1 MKCPSDVKCASRVKS
16 NINKWRL
23 AHFFIEPASYYKNLS
38 CALYRYTLLISLV
51 SCSNKPSGSVDDD
64 APLVRDDSTGST
76 SAPENDAGNVPDFS
90 AIMAGNGG
98 TDTVWGMQD
107 PAARQRI
114 IDAAKADGFDVSF
127 GADGSMTVKD
137 KDGTVFVQST
147 DGTWTMQGEDGQ
159 TAQLGGNWPDNEFTR
174 LVPKPGFKL
183 AGAST
188 SEDEFSAAFQSVD
201 VDQIKAY
208 AEQVKASGF
217 TVDAEEEDQNVYGVV
232 VYTYSAYNADGYCVE
247 TTFANGTSGITIS
260 K

>member
-1 MKCPSDVKCASRVKS
+1 MKKQLFG
-16 NINKWRL
+16 IL
-23 AHFFIEPASYYKNLS
+23 ALIVSI
-38 CALYRYTLLISLV
+38 TLLISLV
-51 SCSNKPSGSVDDD
+51 SCSNKPSGNVDDD

-76 SAPENDAGNVPDFS
+76 SAPENNAGNVPDFS

-107 PAARQRI
+107 PAARQQI
-114 IDAAKADGFDVSF
+114 IDAAKADGIDVSF

-137 KDGTVFVQST
+137 KDGTVIVQQP
-147 DGTWTMQGEDGQ
+147 DGTWVMKDADGSSAQFGGE
-159 TAQLGGNWPDNEFTR
+159 WPENEFTK
-174 LVPKPGFKL
+174 LVPKPNFDVM
-183 AGAST
+183 GASSDDGSFT
-188 SEDEFSAAFQSVD
+188 VAFQSVD

-232 VYTYSAYNADGYCVE
+232 VYTYSAYNADGYRVE
-247 TTFANGTSGITIS
+247 VTFASGTAGITIN

>member
-1 MKCPSDVKCASRVKS
+1 MK
-16 NINKWRL
+16 RL
-23 AHFFIEPASYYKNLS
+23 LTVLIAV
-38 CALYRYTLLISLV
+38 LLIISLAA
-51 SCSNKPSGSVDDD
+51 CGSNNDKTSTDGTQSDAPLIREDD
-64 APLVRDDSTGST
+64 APQSTPGAPDT
-76 SAPENDAGNVPDFS
+76 EKPPENFDFAS
-90 AIMAGNGG
+90 AMAGKGA
-98 TDTVWGMQD
+98 TDTVWGKQ
-107 PAARQRI
+107 
-114 IDAAKADGFDVSF
+114 DAATRQSIVDSAKEGGYDVSF
-127 GADGSMTVKD
+127 GADGSMTITD
-137 KDGTVFVQST
+137 TDGTVIVQQP
-147 DGTWTMQGEDGQ
+147 DGTWVMKDADGQ

-247 TTFANGTSGITIS
+247 ITFANGTSGITIS

>member
-1 MKCPSDVKCASRVKS
+1 MKKQLFG
-16 NINKWRL
+16 IL
-23 AHFFIEPASYYKNLS
+23 ALIVSI
-38 CALYRYTLLISLV
+38 TLLLSLV

-64 APLVRDDSTGST
+64 APLVRDDST
-76 SAPENDAGNVPDFS
+76 SAPENNAGNVPDFS

-98 TDTVWGMQD
+98 TDTVWGLQD

-114 IDAAKADGFDVSF
+114 IDSAKADGFDVSF

-137 KDGTVFVQST
+137 KDGTVFVQKP
-147 DGTWTMQGEDGQ
+147 DGTWTMQGGDGQ
-159 TAQLGGNWPDNEFTR
+159 TAQLGGDWPNNEFTR

-188 SEDEFSAAFQSVD
+188 SDDEFSAAFQSVN
-201 VDQIKAY
+201 VDQVKAY

-217 TVDAEEEDQNVYGVV
+217 TVDAEEEDQNVCGVV
-232 VYTYSAYNADGYCVE
+232 VYTYSAYDADGYRVE
-247 TTFANGTSGITIS
+247 VTFASGTAGITIS

>member
-1 MKCPSDVKCASRVKS
+1 MKKQLFG
-16 NINKWRL
+16 IL
-23 AHFFIEPASYYKNLS
+23 ALIVSI
-38 CALYRYTLLISLV
+38 TLLISLV
-51 SCSNKPSGSVDDD
+51 SCSSKPSGSVDDD

-76 SAPENDAGNVPDFS
+76 SAPENNAGNVPDFS

-159 TAQLGGNWPDNEFTR
+159 TARLGGDWPDNEFTR

-188 SEDEFSAAFQSVD
+188 SDDEFSAAFQSAD
-201 VDQIKAY
+201 VGQIKAY

-232 VYTYSAYNADGYCVE
+232 VYTYSAYNADGYRVE
-247 TTFANGTSGITIS
+247 VTFASGTAGITIN

>member
-1 MKCPSDVKCASRVKS
+1 MKKQVFG
-16 NINKWRL
+16 IL
-23 AHFFIEPASYYKNLS
+23 ALIVSV
-38 CALYRYTLLISLV
+38 TLLISLL
-51 SCSNKPSGSVDDD
+51 SCSSKPGGSVDDD

-76 SAPENDAGNVPDFS
+76 SAPENNAGNVPDFS

-98 TDTVWGMQD
+98 TDTVWGLQD
-107 PAARQRI
+107 PAARQQI

-127 GADGSMTVKD
+127 GTDGSMTVKD

-159 TAQLGGNWPDNEFTR
+159 SAQLGGNWPDNEFTR

-183 AGAST
+183 AVASI
-188 SEDEFSAAFQSVD
+188 SDDEFSAAFQSVA

-208 AEQVKASGF
+208 TEQVKARGF
-217 TVDAEEEDQNVYGVV
+217 TVDAEEEDQNVYGGVF
-232 VYTYSAYNADGYCVE
+232 YTYSAYNADGYHVE
-247 TTFANGTSGITIS
+247 VTFASGTVGITIN

>member
-1 MKCPSDVKCASRVKS
+1 MKKQLFG
-16 NINKWRL
+16 IL
-23 AHFFIEPASYYKNLS
+23 ALIVSI
-38 CALYRYTLLISLV
+38 TLLISLV
-51 SCSNKPSGSVDDD
+51 SCSNKPSGNVDDD

-76 SAPENDAGNVPDFS
+76 SAPENNAGNVPDFS

-107 PAARQRI
+107 PAARQQI

-174 LVPKPGFKL
+174 LVTKPGFKL

-201 VDQIKAY
+201 VDRIKAY
-208 AEQVKASGF
+208 AEQVKASGS

-247 TTFANGTSGITIS
+247 ITFANGTSVITIS

>member
-1 MKCPSDVKCASRVKS
+1 MK
-16 NINKWRL
+16 RL
-23 AHFFIEPASYYKNLS
+23 LTVLIAV
-38 CALYRYTLLISLV
+38 LLIISLAA
-51 SCSNKPSGSVDDD
+51 CGSNNDKTSTNGTQSDAPLIREDD
-64 APLVRDDSTGST
+64 APQSTPGAPDT
-76 SAPENDAGNVPDFS
+76 EKPPENFDFAS
-90 AIMAGNGG
+90 AMAGKGA
-98 TDTVWGMQD
+98 TDTVWGKQ
-107 PAARQRI
+107 
-114 IDAAKADGFDVSF
+114 DAATRQSIVDSAKEGGYDVSF

-247 TTFANGTSGITIS
+247 ITFANGTSGITIS

>member
-1 MKCPSDVKCASRVKS
+1 MKKQLFG
-16 NINKWRL
+16 IL
-23 AHFFIEPASYYKNLS
+23 ALIVSV
-38 CALYRYTLLISLV
+38 TLLISLV
-51 SCSNKPSGSVDDD
+51 SCTNKPGGSVDDD

-76 SAPENDAGNVPDFS
+76 SAPENNAGNVPDFS

-98 TDTVWGMQD
+98 TDTVWGLQD
-107 PAARQRI
+107 PAARQKI

-159 TAQLGGNWPDNEFTR
+159 AAQLGGVWPDNEFTR

-183 AGAST
+183 AGASI
-188 SEDEFSAAFQSVD
+188 SDDEFSAAFQSVA

-208 AEQVKASGF
+208 AEQVKARGF
-217 TVDAEEEDQNVYGVV
+217 TVDAEEEYQNFYGVV
-232 VYTYSAYNADGYCVE
+232 VYTYSAYNADGYRVE
-247 TTFANGTSGITIS
+247 VTFASGTAGITIN

>member
-1 MKCPSDVKCASRVKS
+1 MKKQLFG
-16 NINKWRL
+16 IL
-23 AHFFIEPASYYKNLS
+23 ALIVSI
-38 CALYRYTLLISLV
+38 TLLISLV
-51 SCSNKPSGSVDDD
+51 SCSNKPSGNVDDD

-76 SAPENDAGNVPDFS
+76 SAPENNAGNVPDFS

-107 PAARQRI
+107 PAVRQQI
-114 IDAAKADGFDVSF
+114 IDAAKADGIDVSF

-137 KDGTVFVQST
+137 KDGTVIVQQP
-147 DGTWTMQGEDGQ
+147 DGTWVMKDADGQ

-217 TVDAEEEDQNVYGVV
+217 TVDAEEEDQNFYGVV
-232 VYTYSAYNADGYCVE
+232 VYTYLAYNADGYCVE
-247 TTFANGTSGITIS
+247 ITFANGTSGITIS

>member
-1 MKCPSDVKCASRVKS
+1 MK
-16 NINKWRL
+16 RL
-23 AHFFIEPASYYKNLS
+23 LTVLIAV
-38 CALYRYTLLISLV
+38 LLIISLAA
-51 SCSNKPSGSVDDD
+51 CGSNNDKTSTDGTQSDAPLIREDD
-64 APLVRDDSTGST
+64 APQSTPGAPDT
-76 SAPENDAGNVPDFS
+76 EKPPENFDFAS
-90 AIMAGNGG
+90 AMAGKGA
-98 TDTVWGMQD
+98 TDTVWGKQ
-107 PAARQRI
+107 
-114 IDAAKADGFDVSF
+114 DAATRQSIVDSAKEGGYDVSF
-127 GADGSMTVKD
+127 GADGSMTITD
-137 KDGTVFVQST
+137 TDGTVIVQQP

-188 SEDEFSAAFQSVD
+188 SEDEFSAAFQSID

-232 VYTYSAYNADGYCVE
+232 VYTYSAYNADGYRVE
-247 TTFANGTSGITIS
+247 VTLASGRAGITIN

>member
-1 MKCPSDVKCASRVKS
+1 MKKQLFR
-16 NINKWRL
+16 IL
-23 AHFFIEPASYYKNLS
+23 ALIVSI
-38 CALYRYTLLISLV
+38 TLLISLV
-51 SCSNKPSGSVDDD
+51 SCSNKPSGNVDDD

-76 SAPENDAGNVPDFS
+76 SAPENNAGNVPDDAPLVPDDGTGGTAAAENNACNVPDFS
-90 AIMAGNGG
+90 AMMAGNGG

-107 PAARQRI
+107 PAARQQI
-114 IDAAKADGFDVSF
+114 IDAAKADGIDVSF
-127 GADGSMTVKD
+127 GADGSMTITD
-137 KDGTVFVQST
+137 TDGTVIVQQP
-147 DGTWTMQGEDGQ
+147 DGTWVMQGEDGQ

-217 TVDAEEEDQNVYGVV
+217 TVDAEEEDQNVYGFV
-232 VYTYSAYNADGYCVE
+232 VYTY
-247 TTFANGTSGITIS
+247 
-260 K
+260 

>member
-1 MKCPSDVKCASRVKS
+1 MKKQLFG
-16 NINKWRL
+16 IL
-23 AHFFIEPASYYKNLS
+23 ALIISI
-38 CALYRYTLLISLV
+38 TLLISLV
-51 SCSNKPSGSVDDD
+51 SCNNKPSGNVDDD

-76 SAPENDAGNVPDFS
+76 SAPENNAGNVPDFS
-90 AIMAGNGG
+90 AIMAGKGA
-98 TDTVWGMQD
+98 TDTVWGKQ
-107 PAARQRI
+107 
-114 IDAAKADGFDVSF
+114 DAATRQSIVDSAKEGGYDVSF
-127 GADGSMTVKD
+127 GADGSMTITD
-137 KDGTVFVQST
+137 TDGTVIVQQP
-147 DGTWTMQGEDGQ
+147 DGTWVMKDADGQ

-217 TVDAEEEDQNVYGVV
+217 TVDAEEEDQNFYGLV
-232 VYTYSAYNADGYCVE
+232 VYTYLAYNADGYCVE
-247 TTFANGTSGITIS
+247 ITFANGTSGITIS

>member
-1 MKCPSDVKCASRVKS
+1 MKKQLFG
-16 NINKWRL
+16 IL
-23 AHFFIEPASYYKNLS
+23 ALIVSI
-38 CALYRYTLLISLV
+38 TLLISLV

-76 SAPENDAGNVPDFS
+76 SAPENNAGNVPDFS

-147 DGTWTMQGEDGQ
+147 DGTWTMQGKDGQ
-159 TAQLGGNWPDNEFTR
+159 AAQLGGDWPDNEFTR

-188 SEDEFSAAFQSVD
+188 SENEFSAAFQSVA

-208 AEQVKASGF
+208 AVQVKASGF

-232 VYTYSAYNADGYCVE
+232 VYTYSAYNANGYRVE
-247 TTFANGTSGITIS
+247 VTFASGTAGITIN

>member
-1 MKCPSDVKCASRVKS
+1 MKKQ
-16 NINKWRL
+16 IFGIL
-23 AHFFIEPASYYKNLS
+23 ALIVSI
-38 CALYRYTLLISLV
+38 TLLISLV
-51 SCSNKPSGSVDDD
+51 SCRNESSDNVDDD

-76 SAPENDAGNVPDFS
+76 SAPENNAGNVPDFS
-90 AIMAGNGG
+90 AIMAGKGA
-98 TDTVWGMQD
+98 TDTVWGKQ
-107 PAARQRI
+107 
-114 IDAAKADGFDVSF
+114 DAATRQSIVDSAKEGGYDVSF
-127 GADGSMTVKD
+127 GADGSMTITD
-137 KDGTVFVQST
+137 TDGTVIVQQP
-147 DGTWTMQGEDGQ
+147 DGTWVMKDADGQ

-217 TVDAEEEDQNVYGVV
+217 TVDAEEEDQNFYGIV
-232 VYTYSAYNADGYCVE
+232 VYTYLAYNADGYCVE
-247 TTFANGTSGITIS
+247 ITFANGTSGITIS

>member
-1 MKCPSDVKCASRVKS
+1 MKKQLFGILTLIVS
-16 NINKWRL
+16 I
-23 AHFFIEPASYYKNLS
+23 
-38 CALYRYTLLISLV
+38 TLLISLV
-51 SCSNKPSGSVDDD
+51 SCSNKPSGNVDDD
-64 APLVRDDSTGST
+64 APLVRDDSTGVRQPPKTTRATFPIFPRSWRET
-76 SAPENDAGNVPDFS
+76 
-90 AIMAGNGG
+90 GG
-98 TDTVWGMQD
+98 TDTIWGMQD
-107 PAARQRI
+107 PAARQQI

-127 GADGSMTVKD
+127 GADGSMTITD
-137 KDGTVFVQST
+137 TDGTVIVQQP
-147 DGTWTMQGEDGQ
+147 DGTWVMKDTDGQ

-247 TTFANGTSGITIS
+247 ITFANGTSGITIS